1 VGRGADRSLVV
12 RLVAAYQQP
21 LAGYLWALGVA
32 RESLVGLLVETF
44 VTAAARGIERHS
56 LYAIATRLAREDG
69 VPLERCLL
77 VLCCL
82 EGFAYAEV
90 AQMLDLSTA
99 AVRATVRR
107 EKRRLA

>member
-1 VGRGADRSLVV
+1 VVV

-21 LAGYLWALGVA
+21 LAGYLWALGVP
-32 RESLVGLLVETF
+32 RESLEPLLVETF
-44 VTAAARGIERHS
+44 VTAAEHGIERQS
-56 LYAIATRLAREDG
+56 LYAVATQLALQRG
-69 VPLERCLL
+69 VALERCLL

-90 AQMLDLSTA
+90 AHMLDLSAA

>member
-12 RLVAAYQQP
+12 RVVAAYQQP

-32 RESLVGLLVETF
+32 RESLDALLVDTF
-44 VTAAARGIERHS
+44 VTAAEQRVERKS
-56 LYAIATRLAREDG
+56 LYASATRLAMQHG
-69 VPLERCLL
+69 VPLARCLL

-82 EGFAYAEV
+82 EGFDYTEV
-90 AQMLDLSTA
+90 AQMLDLSSA